1 MCSSIISALKSISFW
16 FSLSSKQ
23 NAKSLLSESGIA
35 QYTTLKEI
43 TTTELNR
50 TDRVNWFR
58 LMLFALHLLQK
69 EVCLWPTAL
78 IQLTQLHGPVPEV
91 SLLLVT

>member
-1 MCSSIISALKSISFW
+1 MQ
-16 FSLSSKQ
+16 SLYFQK
-23 NAKSLLSESGIA
+23 EA
-35 QYTTLKEI
+35 QLYTTFKEI